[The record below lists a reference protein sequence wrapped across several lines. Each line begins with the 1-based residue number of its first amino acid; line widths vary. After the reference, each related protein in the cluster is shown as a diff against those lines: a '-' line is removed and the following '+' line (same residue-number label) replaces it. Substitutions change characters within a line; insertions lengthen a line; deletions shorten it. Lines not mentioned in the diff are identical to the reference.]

1 MCYAHLPHSHVSRAS
16 PPPPRPLQVLPF
28 IYTHLVSASCTLYLV
43 FNAFLKGLEFGP
55 DESPVFA
62 LVLPM
67 CNVFLTTLAVFGL
80 LEVGDTILDP
90 FGNDPED
97 FAIIHLVEW
106 TAVASLEAI
115 TVADRGHS
123 VAWRASHAAP
133 APTSPL
139 TSSTPVSD
147 EPPPAVAAA
156 ASGGAGAGLA
166 AAEAA
171 QRAEEI
177 VSLRAEVEAL
187 RAAVAGARGGGPL
200 GSVERAGENT
210 SDLSRSAE
218 GLAASEEGPSLNAG
232 VTGSLQGS
240 SRPPRQ
246 RPKRAGASKPQ
257 RVRQYQEQETL
268 ASSLEPGEHPG
279 RGAGR
284 GGGRG
289 GGAMTP
295 AASSEHPVQSPVHE
309 PAEPAEPADPPHS
322 PGSLRAP
329 ATIADHGLS
338 DARHLAA

>member
-1 MCYAHLPHSHVSRAS
+1 M
-16 PPPPRPLQVLPF
+16 LPF

-139 TSSTPVSD
+139 TSSTPVSA
-147 EPPPAVAAA
+147 EPPPSPPAVAAA

-187 RAAVAGARGGGPL
+187 RASVAGARGGEPL

-210 SDLSRSAE
+210 SDLSHSAE
-218 GLAASEEGPSLNAG
+218 GLAASEEGPSRNAG

-257 RVRQYQEQETL
+257 RVRQHQEQETL
-268 ASSLEPGEHPG
+268 ASSLELSEHPG
-279 RGAGR
+279 RATTKR
-284 GGGRG
+284 GGRG

-295 AASSEHPVQSPVHE
+295 AASSEHPVQSRHE
-309 PAEPAEPADPPHS
+309 QAEPAEPADPPHS